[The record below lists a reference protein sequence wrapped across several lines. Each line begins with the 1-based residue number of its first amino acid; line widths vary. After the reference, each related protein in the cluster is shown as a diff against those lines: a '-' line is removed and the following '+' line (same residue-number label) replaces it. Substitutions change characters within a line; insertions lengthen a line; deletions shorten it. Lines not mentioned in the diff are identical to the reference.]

1 MKKIPA
7 IWLPLLLALLLFG
20 CAPAIKEE
28 APLPPAFDPSGF
40 RGGDIY
46 DIDPQRSQIRV
57 LVYRGGALSRLGH
70 NHVISTRDIHG
81 KIYRHR
87 QLLRYSGIVMQL
99 PVDSFEVDN
108 PALRSAAGPAFNTV
122 PSEKDIAGTR
132 GNMLGEHVLDSEHYP
147 DIRLVS
153 VDISGNGASLD
164 ARMRVTVRGV
174 STDIDVP
181 FTVHYEDRQILIN
194 GQTEISQT
202 ALGMKPFSILMGAI
216 AVQDEMT
223 VQFDLVATKTA
234 SLPG

>member
-1 MKKIPA
+1 MKKVLA
-7 IWLPLLLALLLFG
+7 VGLLLLLALQLFG
-20 CAPAIKEE
+20 CAPTTKKEV
-28 APLPPAFDPSGF
+28 PLPPAFDPSRF
-40 RGGDIY
+40 HGGEVY
-46 DIDPQRSQIRV
+46 EIDPQRSQIRV
-57 LVYRGGALSRLGH
+57 LVYRGGAFSKLGH

-87 QLLRYSGIVMQL
+87 QLRYSGMVMQL

-108 PALRSAAGPAFNTV
+108 PVLRAAAGPAFNTV

-132 GNMLGEHVLDSEHYP
+132 GNMLGEQVLDSRQYP

-153 VDISGNGASLD
+153 VNITGNGASLN

-181 FTVHYEDRQILIN
+181 FRVHYEGPQILIN

-216 AVQDEMT
+216 AVQDTLT
-223 VQFDLVATKTA
+223 VQFDLIAAEST
-234 SLPG
+234 SL

>member
-1 MKKIPA
+1 
-7 IWLPLLLALLLFG
+7 
-20 CAPAIKEE
+20 
-28 APLPPAFDPSGF
+28 
-40 RGGDIY
+40 
-46 DIDPQRSQIRV
+46 
-57 LVYRGGALSRLGH
+57 
-70 NHVISTRDIHG
+70 
-81 KIYRHR
+81 
-87 QLLRYSGIVMQL
+87 
-99 PVDSFEVDN
+99 
-108 PALRSAAGPAFNTV
+108 NTV

-132 GNMLGEHVLDSEHYP
+132 GNMLGEHVLGSEHYP

-223 VQFDLVATKTA
+223 VQFDLVATKPA